1 MSMQSISILTLSL
14 IAAGAIAKHRF
25 VTHAKAQAGAA
36 ANTLGVAKH
45 DAVLNDGLTVDV
57 IGTAI
62 VEAGAAI
69 ADGAEIETDASGRAI
84 TKAAGV
90 TTARA
95 LQAAAAAGDFIEVL
109 LIQN

>member
-1 MSMQSISILTLSL
+1 MSMQSISILTLTAL
-14 IAAGAIAKHRF
+14 AAGAIAKHRF
-25 VTHAKAQAGAA
+25 VTHTGLQAGAA
-36 ANTLGVAKH
+36 ANTLGVART
-45 DAVLNDGLTVDV
+45 DAKLNDGLAVDV
-57 IGTAI
+57 VGTAV

-69 ADGAEIETDASGRAI
+69 VAGAAIETDATGRAI

-90 TTARA
+90 TVGRA